1 MTEKQ
6 FKSEESSKA
15 SASGGFGGIK
25 EAIILAGG
33 LGTRLKEAVPD
44 LPKCMAPV
52 NGRPFLFYVINYLR
66 SQGIEK
72 FIFSLGYMHEV
83 IEEYLNVQFSTLN
96 FQCSIE
102 KEPLGTGGAILA
114 SCYKTTEENVLVVN
128 GDTLF
133 KVNIAALSSFHFKN
147 QSHCSLALK
156 PMKNFDRYGI
166 VELNEDDS
174 IHSFKEKQFYKEG
187 LINGGVYILNVSKF
201 MEEEFPSKF
210 SFEKDY
216 LEKYH
221 DTRKIYATV
230 QDEYFIDIGI
240 PEDYQR
246 VQLELKQAD
255 FNLSSIDKSWSLFLD
270 RDGIINY
277 EKYNDYILNW
287 QEFVFYE
294 GAKEALKIFAEKF
307 GKIFIVTNQRG
318 ISKELMT
325 VEDLQ
330 DIHTKMKAEI
340 ENTGGR
346 IDNIYFCTA
355 LDAKHPDRKP
365 NPGMAYQALNDFP
378 EIDFSKSIMVGNN
391 LSDMLFGKN
400 AGMYTVFIA
409 TTHPEK
415 PFPDPEI
422 NARYNSLIEFGN
434 ACLFANKLNK

>member
-1 MTEKQ
+1 LL
-6 FKSEESSKA
+6 
-15 SASGGFGGIK
+15 K

-33 LGTRLKEAVPD
+33 LGTRLRDAVPD

-96 FQCSIE
+96 FQCSVE

-114 SCYKTTEENVLVVN
+114 SCYKTTEENVLVLN

-133 KVNIAALSSFHFKN
+133 KVNIAAFSSFHFKK

-174 IHSFKEKQFYKEG
+174 IQTFKEKQFYNEG
-187 LINGGVYILNVSKF
+187 LINGGVYILDVSKF
-201 MEEEFPSKF
+201 MEEELPSKF

-216 LEKYH
+216 LEKFH

-240 PEDYQR
+240 PEDYLR
-246 VQLELKQAD
+246 VQKELMLPA
-255 FNLSSIDKSWSLFLD
+255 FNLSSVDKSWSLFLD
-270 RDGIINY
+270 RDGVINY
-277 EKYNDYILNW
+277 EKNNDYILNW

-307 GKIFIVTNQRG
+307 GKIFIITNQRG
-318 ISKELMT
+318 VSKELMT
-325 VEDLQ
+325 VDDLR
-330 DIHTKMKAEI
+330 DIHEKMKTEI
-340 ENTGGR
+340 ENAGGR
-346 IDNIYFCTA
+346 IDGIYFCTVP
-355 LDAKHPDRKP
+355 DAKHPDRKP
-365 NPGMAYQALNDFP
+365 NPGMAYHALNDFP
-378 EIDFSKSIMVGNN
+378 EINFSKSIMVGNN
-391 LSDMLFGKN
+391 PSDMLFGKN
-400 AGMYTVFIA
+400 AGMYTIFIA
-409 TTHPEK
+409 TTNPDK
-415 PFPDPEI
+415 PFPHPDI
-422 NARYNSLIEFGN
+422 DDRYNSLQEFAK
-434 ACLFANKLNK
+434 ACLSADRLY